1 MPLRIEREVLE
12 RARNQGGSALEPLI
26 ALVWP
31 EAYRLALSILRDRG
45 LAEDAAQ
52 EACAA
57 IAASLHSLKS
67 LDAFPAWSYRI
78 VVSRALGTAR
88 TRQRTQSL
96 DEAAALGDGFDP
108 SDALDLYE
116 ALASLSPLQRA
127 VVLLHYYA
135 GYNSAEIAAVTGLA
149 ASSVRFHL
157 MRARAALRKA
167 LSETAD
173 RHSYHE
179 VFSDVQ

>member
-1 MPLRIEREVLE
+1 MPLRIERAIVEQ
-12 RARNQGGSALEPLI
+12 ARDRGGTALEPLI

-57 IAASLHSLKS
+57 IVGSLRSLKS

-78 VVSRALGTAR
+78 VVSRALGAAR
-88 TRQRTQSL
+88 TRQHTQSL
-96 DEAAALGDGFDP
+96 DEATSLGTALER

-135 GYNSAEIAAVTGLA
+135 GYNSAEIASVTGLA

-167 LSETAD
+167 LSETGEH
-173 RHSYHE
+173 RSHHE

>member
-1 MPLRIEREVLE
+1 MPLRIEPEVVE
-12 RARNQGGSALEPLI
+12 RARDRGATALEPLI

-57 IAASLHSLKS
+57 IAGSLHSLKS

-78 VVSRALGTAR
+78 VVSRALEAAR
-88 TRQRTQSL
+88 RRPRIHSL
-96 DEAAALGDGFDP
+96 DEAASLGTALDR
-108 SDALDLYE
+108 SDALDLDK
-116 ALASLSPLQRA
+116 ALRLLSPLQRA

-135 GYNSAEIAAVTGLA
+135 GYSSAEIAAATGLA
-149 ASSVRFHL
+149 PSSVRFHL
-157 MRARAALRKA
+157 MRARAALRKT
-167 LSETAD
+167 LSETQERRSHD
-173 RHSYHE
+173 E